1 MMLTRLGD
9 YAVRAVIHLALK
21 GKGNLATLTDIA
33 VSEDIPRSFLAK
45 VMQVLCKAGLVKALR
60 GKNGGFALAMNA
72 SEITIKDVVEA
83 VEGPITLN
91 LCLRRKEECDRD
103 MFCAVHPVWQE
114 AQDAL
119 LNVLD
124 KYTIEALA
132 QRQKKNLSRFLNV

>member
-21 GKGNLATLTDIA
+21 GNEKLTTLTDIA

-45 VMQVLCKAGLVKALR
+45 VMQVLCKAGLVKAYR
-60 GKNGGFALAMNA
+60 GKNGGFALALNA
-72 SEITIKDVVEA
+72 SDITIRDVVEA

-91 LCLRRKEECDRD
+91 ICLRRKGECERD
-103 MFCAVHPVWQE
+103 VFCAAHPVWQE

-119 LNVLD
+119 VSVLD
-124 KYTIEALA
+124 QYTVEMIAKK
-132 QRQKKNLSRFLNV
+132 QKTQVDRLSS